1 MDLKRFVLAGL
12 AVGAL
17 VAGCRPITDLNA
29 DCVLI
34 KKCDGDGGV
43 CNFTEREM
51 QEKTGS
57 SKDFISFGSTDCDD
71 LTCVRDS
78 SFPKDPDLDKPAHG
92 YCSKACAGEGASCP
106 SDTEKHEK
114 DVPLHC
120 RPLLLD
126 AETLAAIKSDP
137 VLGPM
142 IGNVTAPFFCARSGA
157 DGGV

>member
-1 MDLKRFVLAGL
+1 M
-12 AVGAL
+12 GAL
-17 VAGCRPITDLNA
+17 VVACRPITDLNA

-34 KKCDGDGGV
+34 KKCGDGGV
-43 CNFTEREM
+43 CSFTEEEM
-51 QEKTGS
+51 QEATGT

-78 SFPKDPDLDKPAHG
+78 SFPKGTNLTKPAHG

-106 SDTEKHEK
+106 SDTVQHEK
-114 DVPLHC
+114 QNPLHC

-126 AETLAAIKSDP
+126 PSVLAAIKDDP
-137 VLGPM
+137 VAAAQL
-142 IGNVTAPFFCARSGA
+142 GNVTAPYFCARSGA

>member
-1 MDLKRFVLAGL
+1 VDHKRFVLAGF

-43 CNFTEREM
+43 CNFTEGEM

-78 SFPKDPDLDKPAHG
+78 SFPKGTDLTKPAHG
-92 YCSKACAGEGASCP
+92 YCSKACGASGSACP
-106 SDTEKHEK
+106 SDTEQHEK
-114 DVPLHC
+114 ETPLTC

-126 AETLAAIKSDP
+126 AETLAAIASDP
-137 VLGPM
+137 TIRDA
-142 IGNVTAPFFCARSGA
+142 IGNVTAPYFCARGGA
-157 DGGV
+157 DAGT